1 MNSPNRDLFR
11 SAIFVTPT
19 LSSPQ
24 IPLNHS
30 LYSQSPLH
38 EKRPNYVSRTI
49 YSPTVRSQPHG
60 NTNHPI
66 GSKALTS
73 LLTKKIDLKAQMK
86 VVKKFKE
93 ELKITHEDFIE
104 GVKGFVKGL
113 EEELREKIMG
123 NNLMIKG
130 DSIVCDDLKELEK
143 MVSEESK
150 GDVEDKGEM
159 ESRTEKT
166 KKKGMEGGLG
176 KELIEELARKKEE
189 VEELRRIIN
198 EMRQQSIEIQHK
210 PKEESKH
217 SEIIKIPPQDLTSEG
232 TQTKEKPLGHKKNVE
247 EPLFEQKEPLQP
259 KEEKEH
265 SQKNSESPEF
275 EIISSPQN
283 DKIILEKEREIEKLH
298 KSNEELRKEL
308 SQSQEKNQ
316 MLLKSLDS
324 SERKLI
330 EKTSQFDE
338 ILKELNFHQT
348 NPNPKNLDLEQ
359 ELEKL
364 HSSYEELTKELM
376 DKMQENHNLM
386 GLLDSSDSK
395 LTEKTTQY
403 EELYKDFNSLLEEA
417 AVRDQKLQELN
428 DNLHRTQRL
437 SITREEDILKLKE
450 QLESIRKSSAFKKR
464 AKKLSLICEEEES
477 NKDSGDSDDDDV
489 GSENLDNET
498 EELKVIRLIRK
509 DFIER
514 KKELEVVINKKD
526 QEIERI
532 RIENEEYCRK
542 ISENYK
548 EIENLKSD
556 LGQKLASNEGE
567 SNLIENM
574 KEELRLIK
582 LVLDEETRK
591 EQETTAK
598 FMESEVEK
606 CQRIEELEKKDSE
619 LAQIKISLETER
631 KTSQYEINALEHYKE
646 QSSNEINQIRNEL
659 NETRR
664 LLDLE
669 VIKSQEALVKFQE
682 TTHQKFK
689 VEEEL
694 ARISNFLDENHRKSQ
709 DTHREMQDSQ
719 ILKDQ
724 ELKTLYGELDKMRES
739 NREIQESDKAKGL
752 GMEQLREQLVQIQ
765 VYLEAEAKKYEI
777 SQKELEE
784 NGKEKERSLEEIRKL
799 KEEIC
804 NLNEIMKTLE
814 TSSKMKETSQN
825 GDINRLQD
833 EIREKS
839 MLVDTLNQNAAE
851 EKKTILE
858 ELNKTKG
865 LLETKTSEVENLLIE
880 NKEIT
885 AKLHDETVEVK
896 KTIELEQKRNQETLF
911 KYHESESLN
920 QKLQSEITQLH
931 EELTKSH
938 LSHDSEEKNHQLTHD
953 QLQTELVKLKHL
965 HETTDISNQ
974 SNEELQYLN
983 EELTKT
989 RQLLDQETHKTQDLE
1004 AKLSTEQVKSEGLSH
1019 RILEIT
1025 SLQVE
1030 IKSLN
1035 EQLDQQSRS
1044 SIEIQKKLNKE
1055 LESSREM
1062 SSILTSLTQEK
1073 LKLEELLANKLETEI
1088 ELKKSLVEVEDENEL
1103 LKVRNQA
1110 LDSEIHALKSEKAE
1124 VLTNLEEVQHEKEN
1138 LELLLQDK
1146 LTLEI
1151 ELKQNNEDYEA
1162 EIEKLKKEIET
1173 SNQIKNQ
1180 KEKLLTENDQLFKT
1194 QKEQLLAEKEHLET
1208 LLQEKA
1214 TEEADFRKII
1224 ESNEVEI
1231 KELQQREAEYVQY
1244 ITHVLNEREHE
1255 KELLE
1260 TTSQTASQ
1268 TQEVASAG
1276 GNKNNERIKELE
1288 GVIENLKEEHMI
1300 TQNKIKEEL
1309 SIEITDLKV
1318 KIMEDDKEIKKLR
1331 EGIEKIRI
1339 EKEEMQW
1346 KENQELVE
1354 KTNFIEKLKIENE
1367 ELKKT
1372 KKIEETKKKEKTG
1385 KKSLTETVETEERE
1399 EKKKKGGVSKTVVKS
1414 VEKELQDKEQAFLEE
1429 LEELKILLE
1438 LVE

>member
-1 MNSPNRDLFR
+1 
-11 SAIFVTPT
+11 
-19 LSSPQ
+19 
-24 IPLNHS
+24 
-30 LYSQSPLH
+30 
-38 EKRPNYVSRTI
+38 
-49 YSPTVRSQPHG
+49 
-60 NTNHPI
+60 
-66 GSKALTS
+66 
-73 LLTKKIDLKAQMK
+73 MK

-93 ELKITHEDFIE
+93 DLKATHEDFIE

-113 EEELREKIMG
+113 EEELKEKILG
-123 NNLMIKG
+123 NNMMIKE
-130 DSIVCDDLKELEK
+130 DTVIVCDDLKELEK
-143 MVSEESK
+143 LASEESK
-150 GDVEDKGEM
+150 GDVEEKGEM
-159 ESRTEKT
+159 ENRREKM
-166 KKKGMEGGLG
+166 KKKGMDGGLG
-176 KELIEELARKKEE
+176 KLTEELARKNEE

-198 EMRQQSIEIQHK
+198 EMRQSIEIQQK
-210 PKEESKH
+210 PKEEAKH
-217 SEIIKIPPQDLTSEG
+217 HEIIKISPQKALTEEG
-232 TQTKEKPLGHKKNVE
+232 TQTKEEPLPLHNKNVE
-247 EPLFEQKEPLQP
+247 ETLIEQKEILQP

-275 EIISSPQN
+275 EIMSSQQN
-283 DKIILEKEREIEKLH
+283 EKLLEKERENEKLH
-298 KSNEELRKEL
+298 KINQELLKEL
-308 SQSQEKNQ
+308 TQSQEKNQ
-316 MLLKSLDS
+316 MLLKSLDA
-324 SERKLI
+324 SELKLI

-338 ILKELNFHQT
+338 ILKELTFHRT
-348 NPNPKNLDLEQ
+348 NPNPQNLALEQ

-386 GLLDSSDSK
+386 GLLESSDSK

-403 EELYKDFNSLLEEA
+403 DELYKDFNSLLEEA
-417 AVRDQKLQELN
+417 AVRDQNLKDLN
-428 DNLHRTQRL
+428 DSLHKTQRL

-450 QLESIRKSSAFKKR
+450 QLENIRKSSAFKKR
-464 AKKLSLICEEEES
+464 AKKLSLIEEEEGS
-477 NKDSGDSDDDDV
+477 NKDSGDSDDDI
-489 GSENLDNET
+489 GSENLGDET

-509 DFIER
+509 DFLEK

-532 RIENEEYCRK
+532 KLENEEYCRK
-542 ISENYK
+542 INEGHK
-548 EIENLKSD
+548 EIENLRSD
-556 LGQKLASNEGE
+556 LAQKFASNNNLEGE

-598 FMESEVEK
+598 LMDSESTK
-606 CQRIEELEKKDSE
+606 CQKIEELEKKDIE

-631 KTSQYEINALEHYKE
+631 KTSQSEINALEHYKE
-646 QSSNEINQIRNEL
+646 HSSNEINQIRNEL

-669 VIKSQEALVKFQE
+669 IIKSQEVLVKLQE
-682 TTHQKFK
+682 TTHQKTK
-689 VEEEL
+689 VEEEV
-694 ARISNFLDENHRKSQ
+694 ARLSNFLEEEQKKSL
-709 DTHREMQDSQ
+709 REMQDSQ
-719 ILKDQ
+719 ILKEQ
-724 ELKTLYGELDKMRES
+724 ELKSLYGELDKMRES

-752 GMEQLREQLVQIQ
+752 GMETLREQLVQIQ
-765 VYLEAEAKKYEI
+765 VYLEAEARKYEI

-784 NGKEKERSLEEIRKL
+784 NGKEKERFFEEIRKL

-804 NLNEIMKTLE
+804 NLNEIIKTQE
-814 TSSKMKETSQN
+814 TSIKTKETSQN
-825 GDINRLQD
+825 DDINRLQD
-833 EIREKS
+833 EMREKS
-839 MLVDTLNQNAAE
+839 TFFDTFNKNSAE
-851 EKKTILE
+851 ENKTILD

-865 LLETKTSEVENLLIE
+865 LLETKTSEAANLLNE

-885 AKLHDETVEVK
+885 AKLNSETVEMK
-896 KTIELEQKRNQETLF
+896 KTMEFEQKRNQETLL
-911 KYHESESLN
+911 KYHESESFN
-920 QKLQSEITQLH
+920 QKLQSEITHLH

-938 LSHDSEEKNHQLTHD
+938 LSHENELKNHQLTHES
-953 QLQTELVKLKHL
+953 LQSELIKLKHL
-965 HETTDISNQ
+965 HETKDISSQ

-989 RQLLDQETHKTQDLE
+989 RQLLDQETQKTHDLE
-1004 AKLSTEQVKSEGLSH
+1004 ARLSTELVKSEDLSH

-1025 SLQVE
+1025 SLQGQ
-1030 IKSLN
+1030 IKELN
-1035 EQLDQQSRS
+1035 DSLDQQSRS
-1044 SIEIQKKLNKE
+1044 SIEMQKKLNKE

-1062 SSILTSLTQEK
+1062 STMLTSLTQEK

-1088 ELKKSLVEVEDENEL
+1088 EFKKSLAEVEDENEL

-1124 VLTNLEEVQHEKEN
+1124 VLTNLEEIQHEKEN

-1151 ELKQNNEDYEA
+1151 ELKQNNEDYEE
-1162 EIEKLKKEIET
+1162 EIEKLRTEIYT
-1173 SNQIKNQ
+1173 YTQIKAQN
-1180 KEKLLTENDQLFKT
+1180 EKLLTESEQLIKT
-1194 QKEQLLAEKEHLET
+1194 QKEQLVADKEHFET
-1208 LLQEKA
+1208 LLHEKA
-1214 TEEADFRKII
+1214 NEEAEFRKII
-1224 ESNEVEI
+1224 ESNEVEL

-1255 KELLE
+1255 KELE

-1268 TQEVASAG
+1268 TQEVVVSAG

-1288 GVIENLKEEHMI
+1288 GVIESLKEEHI
-1300 TQNKIKEEL
+1300 ISQTKLKEEF
-1309 SIEITDLKV
+1309 SSEINTLKV
-1318 KIMEDDKEIKKLR
+1318 KMVEDDREIKRLK

-1372 KKIEETKKKEKTG
+1372 KKNEETKKKEKTG
-1385 KKSLTETVETEERE
+1385 KKSITETVETEERE
-1399 EKKKKGGVSKTVVKS
+1399 EKKKKGGVSKNLVKS
-1414 VEKELQDKEQAFLEE
+1414 VEKELQEKEQAFLEE